1 MTSYA
6 FHTLRSEIPHQRAA
20 DVAREAAIAAWDA
33 QVALNNYDLAL
44 AFVRQVQYDK
54 DDGSGCAI
62 YAALD
67 FEAERKHHRY
77 AERVYFRHLERL
89 AQGNAGL
96 DSRGPVAPPEVTPAQ
111 APWHSDATV
120 KGLWTI

>member
-1 MTSYA
+1 MTN
-6 FHTLRSEIPHQRAA
+6 TLRSEIPHQRAA
-20 DVAREAAIAAWDA
+20 EVAREAAIAAWDA
-33 QVALNNYDLAL
+33 QVAMNDYNIAL
-44 AFVRQVQYDK
+44 AFVRQMQYDE

-62 YAALD
+62 YASLD
-67 FEAERKHHRY
+67 FDTERKHHRY

-89 AQGNAGL
+89 AQGNVCL
-96 DSRGPVAPPEVTPAQ
+96 DSRGPVAPPEAAPAP